1 MTVKSPFSIALT
13 YFCFELFPPSVL
25 SSECEFYPH
34 VLSYFQFAFPFSALG
49 FWDWQLWFIPWKANV
64 LKKSLFQKITQ
75 RMHFFFLEIK
85 SIFSALIIWDYGQV
99 VLSSG
104 MWTKQK
110 QPLER
115 ESSKFMAVST
125 CSVCQYLWCHNQIKT
140 IPSAIYISMVPR
152 LHRVMPKFLSRF
164 KAIQLFRT
172 LGDLSLYFRI
182 HVVCL
187 REGERIVFTYICFEV
202 TQN

>member
-1 MTVKSPFSIALT
+1 MWDLSSCACLFSVCFSF
-13 YFCFELFPPSVL
+13 FCFQLLRLTTVI
-25 SSECEFYPH
+25 YPRESKNLVKVIISKNH
-34 VLSYFQFAFPFSALG
+34 SKDV
-49 FWDWQLWFIPWKANV
+49 FI
-64 LKKSLFQKITQ
+64 
-75 RMHFFFLEIK
+75 FFLEIK

-140 IPSAIYISMVPR
+140 IPSVIYISTVPR

-164 KAIQLFRT
+164 KATRLFRT
-172 LGDLSLYFRI
+172 LGDQSVCFYI
-182 HVVCL
+182 HFIHLC
-187 REGERIVFTYICFEV
+187 EGKWIIFTYIRFAV
-202 TQN
+202 IPN

>member
-1 MTVKSPFSIALT
+1 MW
-13 YFCFELFPPSVL
+13 VL
-25 SSECEFYPH
+25 SSCAFLFSVRVSFFCFGVLRLTTVIYPLESKRLEKVIISKNH
-34 VLSYFQFAFPFSALG
+34 SKDAF
-49 FWDWQLWFIPWKANV
+49 
-64 LKKSLFQKITQ
+64 
-75 RMHFFFLEIK
+75 FFFLEIK

-125 CSVCQYLWCHNQIKT
+125 GSVCQYLWCHNQIKT
-140 IPSAIYISMVPR
+140 IPSAIYISTVPR

-187 REGERIVFTYICFEV
+187 HEGEWIVFAYICFEV